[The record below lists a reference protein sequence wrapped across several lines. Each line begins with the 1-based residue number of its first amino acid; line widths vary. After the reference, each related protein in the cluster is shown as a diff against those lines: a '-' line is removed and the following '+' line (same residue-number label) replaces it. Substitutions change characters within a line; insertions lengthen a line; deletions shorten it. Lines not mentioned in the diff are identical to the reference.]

1 MTDNVQ
7 LNQNTSGG
15 SRIATTV
22 DSGELHHQRV
32 ILEGEDTTGEPV
44 GVSAT
49 PYGQLEVELPMHR
62 LPFGSLH
69 TESLTPVIQAD
80 AVYGVNSF
88 LNNATTG
95 LAVGTGSG
103 SGSVTG
109 TNNVFKAS
117 TGTTQYSF
125 ATLQSRRRLRY
136 RPGQGL
142 IGRFAGLFS
151 TPAASSIVVAGFG
164 TAESGYFFGY
174 NGTSFGVLKST
185 GGLREYHTLTITTPS
200 TATNNYVITLPS
212 TATVSI
218 AATNNSNATQT
229 AHEISLGDFPGW
241 SAEARGNTVVFLA
254 NSAGSVAGSITLSQ
268 PGAATP
274 AAATTAETTAGA
286 AATDTW
292 VPQASWN
299 GDRLDGTGP
308 SGVTLDPAKGN
319 VYQVGM
325 QYLGF
330 GIVMM
335 QIEVSTAAA
344 GTRFVT
350 VHTFHNPNTLT
361 APHQTQPSFPFTM
374 AAYSAGSTTDVS
386 VSVGS
391 YAGFI
396 EGHAVNIGPRMSY
409 GVTAAVTSS
418 TSAYTPLFTAR
429 NSLIFNG
436 RPNQSV
442 AKLISVHGAAKSTNG
457 LTTFYLI
464 RNATLSA
471 GTVNFTQFDTASS
484 TYWDKGATAC
494 TLGSDSRV
502 IWSGITAESDSFN
515 FSFADHEITLQ
526 PGETVTLAV
535 RSVTATAT
543 CVGGLNTREDQ

>member
-7 LNQNTSGG
+7 LNRNTSEG
-15 SRIATTV
+15 SQIATTLDA
-22 DSGELHHQRV
+22 DSLHHQRV
-32 ILEGEDTTGEPV
+32 ILEGEDSAGEPV

-49 PYGQLEVELPMHR
+49 PYGQLEVELPTHR

-69 TESLTPVIQAD
+69 AESLTPIIQAD
-80 AVYGVNSF
+80 AVYGVNAF
-88 LNNATTG
+88 LNRATTG
-95 LAVGTGSG
+95 LAVGTGAG

-117 TGTTQYSF
+117 TGTTQFSF
-125 ATLQSRRRLRY
+125 ATMQSRRRLRY

-142 IGRFAGLFS
+142 VGRFAGLFS
-151 TPAASSIVVAGFG
+151 TPVANSIVVAGFG

-185 GGLREYHTLTITTPS
+185 GGLRDYHTLTITTPS
-200 TATNNYVITLPS
+200 TATNNYVITLPN

-218 AATNNSNATQT
+218 TATNNNNANQT
-229 AHEISLGDFPGW
+229 AYEISRGVFPGW
-241 SAEARGNTVVFLA
+241 TAESRGNTVIFLS
-254 NSAGSVAGSITLSQ
+254 NSAANVVGDITLSQ

-274 AAATTAETTAGA
+274 AAATTVETAAGA

-292 VPQASWN
+292 VPQTQWN
-299 GDRLDGTGP
+299 GDKLDGTGP
-308 SGVTLDPAKGN
+308 SGVTLDKSKGN
-319 VYQVGM
+319 VFQVGM

-330 GIVMM
+330 GVVTM
-335 QIEVSTAAA
+335 QIEVATAAA

-350 VHTFHNPNTLT
+350 VHTFRNPNALT

-386 VSVGS
+386 VSIGS

-396 EGHAVNIGPRMSY
+396 EGPTVNIGPRSSY
-409 GVTAAVTSS
+409 DVTTAVSSS
-418 TSAYTPLFTAR
+418 TSAYTPLFTIR

-442 AKLISVHGAAKSTNG
+442 VKLLTVHGAAKSTNG

-471 GTVNFTQFDTASS
+471 GNVNFVQFDTASS

-494 TLGSDSRV
+494 TIGSDARV
-502 IWSGITAESDSFN
+502 IWSGTCAESDSFN
-515 FSFADHEITLQ
+515 FAFADSEITLQ
-526 PGETVTLAV
+526 PGETLTLAV
-535 RSVTATAT
+535 RSVSATAT
-543 CVGGLNTREDQ
+543 CVGSVNTREDQ